1 MKLSKIFD
9 SEIYY
14 YTEVFNDPKWIID
27 SLNKMDSDTNTHNAI
42 TPWYTWLSSNNS
54 NHSFGEKK
62 IFTITIKI

>member
-27 SLNKMDSDTNTHNAI
+27 SLNKMDSDTNTPNAI
-42 TPWYTWLSSNNS
+42 TPWYTWL
-54 NHSFGEKK
+54 
-62 IFTITIKI
+62 